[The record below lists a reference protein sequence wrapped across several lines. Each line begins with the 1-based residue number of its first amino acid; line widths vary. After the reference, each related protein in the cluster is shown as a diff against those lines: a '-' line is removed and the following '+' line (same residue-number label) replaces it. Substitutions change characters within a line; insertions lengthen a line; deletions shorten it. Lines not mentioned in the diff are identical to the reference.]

1 MKNQI
6 AIFSFL
12 MILLSSC
19 TKKEAIPN
27 WGPRLDSLEKAIAVK
42 DAQIAGLSE
51 LAYIQALDTVALAN
65 DSFNLAAITFA
76 NYHLPTPSGCRAT
89 CGRKLATHI
98 NICNHVAPPNRDR
111 CMQQAIRNYMAC
123 IGRCH

>member
-19 TKKEAIPN
+19 AKKEATPN

-76 NYHLPTPSGCRAT
+76 NYQLPTPAGCRAT
-89 CGRKLATHI
+89 CGRKLAAQI
-98 NICNHVAPPNRDR
+98 NICQHVAPQNYLW
-111 CMQQAIRNYMAC
+111 CIQQAIRNYHTC
-123 IGRCH
+123 IGRCN